1 MCSRTTCSSCGKPS
15 WRGCGAHVE
24 MVLGDVPK
32 NERCKCREAQS
43 STSSNASAGSGTL
56 WELFRRPPKK

>member
-1 MCSRTTCSSCGKPS
+1 MCSRMTCSSCGKPS

-32 NERCKCREAQS
+32 ADRCKCREAAS
-43 STSSNASAGSGTL
+43 SGASNASVGSGAL
-56 WELFRRPPKK
+56 WDLFRKQTKK